1 VFTAILIFAL
11 LAITLSGWEFP
22 QLFGVCRDTSGSR
35 RRFSAWGKTDMGDI
49 MAKPKRGRSTGAIDD
64 YVGGRIRERRIM
76 LGLTQQQL
84 AEMIGVTYQQAHK
97 YERGIN
103 RVSAGRL
110 YEIAR
115 VLNASIAYFYEG
127 LGEEAPRPVAPHQ
140 RMLLEI
146 ARNFAEIQNEKHQEA
161 VSQLARVLAGR

>member
-1 VFTAILIFAL
+1 MT
-11 LAITLSGWEFP
+11 
-22 QLFGVCRDTSGSR
+22 
-35 RRFSAWGKTDMGDI
+35 
-49 MAKPKRGRSTGAIDD
+49 KPKRGRSTAAIDD
-64 YVGGRIRERRIM
+64 HVGARIRERRIM

-103 RVSAGRL
+103 RVSAGPALRDR
-110 YEIAR
+110 AR
-115 VLNASIAYFYEG
+115 AERAD
-127 LGEEAPRPVAPHQ
+127 PVFLRRAGRRKRRSPATPHQ

-161 VSQLARVLAGR
+161 VSQLARALAGR

>member
-1 VFTAILIFAL
+1 MLFAL
-11 LAITLSGWEFP
+11 TEMAGEAQRVARGQDNRWVS
-22 QLFGVCRDTSGSR
+22 S
-35 RRFSAWGKTDMGDI
+35 
-49 MAKPKRGRSTGAIDD
+49 MAKPKRGRSTAAIDD
-64 YVGGRIRERRIM
+64 HVGARIRERRIM

-110 YEIAR
+110 FEIAR
-115 VLNASIAYFYEG
+115 VLNAPITYFYEG
-127 LGEEAPRPVAPHQ
+127 LGEDKPRTATPHQ

-161 VSQLARVLAGR
+161 VSQLARALAGR

>member
-1 VFTAILIFAL
+1 
-11 LAITLSGWEFP
+11 
-22 QLFGVCRDTSGSR
+22 
-35 RRFSAWGKTDMGDI
+35 
-49 MAKPKRGRSTGAIDD
+49 MAKPKRGRSTAAIDD
-64 YVGGRIRERRIM
+64 HVGARIRERRIM

-115 VLNASIAYFYEG
+115 VLNAPITYFYDG
-127 LGEEAPRPVAPHQ
+127 LGQETPRPAAPHQ
-140 RMLLEI
+140 RMLHEI
-146 ARNFAEIQNEKHQEA
+146 APHFAA
-161 VSQLARVLAGR
+161 SQTDAPQAGSRQRAHARPRRYV

>member
-1 VFTAILIFAL
+1 
-11 LAITLSGWEFP
+11 
-22 QLFGVCRDTSGSR
+22 
-35 RRFSAWGKTDMGDI
+35 

-76 LGLTQQQL
+76 LVLTQQQL

-103 RVSAGRL
+103 RISAGRL

-115 VLNASIAYFYEG
+115 ILSV
-127 LGEEAPRPVAPHQ
+127 PVAYLFDGLDSAEEVGTHSPRE
-140 RMLLEI
+140 RMCLEL
-146 ARNFAEIQNEKHQEA
+146 ARNFSQIVNERHQEA
-161 VSQLARVLAGR
+161 VSQLARALATEH

>member
-1 VFTAILIFAL
+1 VNL
-11 LAITLSGWEFP
+11 
-22 QLFGVCRDTSGSR
+22 
-35 RRFSAWGKTDMGDI
+35 

-115 VLNASIAYFYEG
+115 VLNAPITYFYEG

>member
-1 VFTAILIFAL
+1 
-11 LAITLSGWEFP
+11 
-22 QLFGVCRDTSGSR
+22 
-35 RRFSAWGKTDMGDI
+35 
-49 MAKPKRGRSTGAIDD
+49 
-64 YVGGRIRERRIM
+64 M

-84 AEMIGVTYQQAHK
+84 AEMVGVTYQQAHK

-110 YEIAR
+110 YQIAE
-115 VLNASIAYFYEG
+115 VLNVPITYFYEG
-127 LGEEAPRPVAPHQ
+127 LGVEAPRAAPPHQ

-146 ARNFAEIQNEKHQEA
+146 ARNFGEIQNEKHQEA